1 MKKKVIIVM
10 TSMYLGGAERSLL
23 GLLEAFDY
31 DQNDV
36 SLFLLD
42 HSGELLKY
50 IPEQVHLLPEN
61 PRYKALED
69 SLKTAF
75 SNGQLAVGMRRLYG
89 KIKGNRYAKRFQ
101 GANDIIVN
109 IEYKQKYAW
118 EIMPMISDETYD
130 LAISF
135 MTPHYVAA
143 KRINAKKKIAWVHT
157 DYTKMH
163 LDAES
168 ELKMWDLYDY
178 IATVSEE
185 VKKSFNTVFPSLGNK
200 TIVIEN
206 TLPKKMI
213 LSQADAFM
221 VDEEMADDGRVK
233 LLSIG
238 RFTYAKNFDQI
249 PDICGRILE
258 HGIDVAWYIVGYG
271 GAEQSIREKINEYQV
286 QDHVIILGK
295 KENPYPYI
303 KACDY
308 YVQPSRYEGN
318 SVSVHEAQ
326 ILKKPVIITDY
337 ATSKAQLIN
346 GVDGFIVPMKNK
358 ECAENI
364 AAILS
369 ERQRVDAV
377 VSNLQKNDY
386 SFQNEVKKLY
396 NLMAE

>member
-10 TSMYLGGAERSLL
+10 TSMHLGGAERSLL

-31 DQNDV
+31 EKNDV

-50 IPEQVHLLPEN
+50 IPEQVNLLPEK
-61 PRYKALED
+61 PEYKALEG
-69 SLKTAF
+69 SLKTVF
-75 SNGQLAVGMRRLYG
+75 FNGQLAVGMRRLYG
-89 KIKGNRYAKRFQ
+89 KIKGNRYAKRFH

-109 IEYKQKYAW
+109 IEYKQKYTW
-118 EIMPMISDETYD
+118 KIMPMISDETYD

-163 LDAES
+163 LNAAS
-168 ELKMWDLYDY
+168 EINMWDLYDY
-178 IATVSEE
+178 VAAVSGE
-185 VKKSFNTVFPSLGNK
+185 VKKCFNTVFPALEEK

-206 TLPKKMI
+206 ILPKKLI
-213 LSQADAFM
+213 LSQAEAFLP
-221 VDEEMADDGRVK
+221 DREMPEDGRIK

-238 RFTYAKNFDQI
+238 RFTHAKNFDQI
-249 PDICGRILE
+249 PEICA
-258 HGIDVAWYIVGYG
+258 GIVKRGFDVIWYIIGYG
-271 GAEQSIREKINEYQV
+271 NDQVIREKIGAFQV
-286 QDHVIILGK
+286 QDHVRILGR
-295 KENPYPYI
+295 KENPYPYM

-326 ILKKPVIITDY
+326 ILMKPVIITDY
-337 ATSKAQLIN
+337 ATSGDQLTD
-346 GVDGFIVPMKNK
+346 GVDGFIVPMDNTG
-358 ECAENI
+358 CAEQI
-364 AAILS
+364 AKLLS
-369 ERQRVDAV
+369 EKNRVEAV
-377 VSNLQKNDY
+377 ISHLKERDY
-386 SFQNEVKKLY
+386 SFQNQIDRVYEMI
-396 NLMAE
+396 ND